1 MKNSLGRFL
10 VGGLAGFI
18 WEKIVAPD
26 LPGALPLPF
35 RPIYGFGAALATEDL
50 GKNCA
55 TALAA
60 EQLVGKFRPDLW
72 QYDENDPLAINRSSR
87 ADYIAFFG
95 IAMAAADAVFNK
107 VENLGDRKSVV

>member
-1 MKNSLGRFL
+1 MKNSLGRFV

-26 LPGALPLPF
+26 LPGALPIPF
-35 RPIYGFGAALATEDL
+35 RPIYGFGAALATDDL

-72 QYDENDPLAINRSSR
+72 QYDEDNPLAINRSSR

-95 IAMAAADAVFNK
+95 IAMAAADAMFSK
-107 VENLGDRKSVV
+107 VEKEETEKTV